1 MAKEES
7 RLIIKLLDE
16 YAISYR
22 FYEHEPVNTMEE
34 CLRLP
39 SIHPDVT
46 FCKNVFLCNRQKTA
60 YYLLLLCPET
70 PLRTGVV
77 SKALGTS
84 RLSFAPEEALLK
96 KLHLTSGAVSP
107 LGLYFDEERRILLC
121 YQRAVKKTPFIAF
134 HPCDNR
140 ATMVFE
146 QEVFWKEVLPLL
158 RVEAMEIDPV
168 E

>member
-1 MAKEES
+1 MATEES
-7 RLIIKLLDE
+7 RFMIKLFDE
-16 YAISYR
+16 HAISYQ
-22 FYEHEPVNTMEE
+22 FYEHEPVYTMEE

-39 SIHPDVT
+39 FIRQDVT

-60 YYLLLLCPET
+60 YYLLLLCPQT

-77 SKALGTS
+77 SKALGVS
-84 RLSFAPEEALLK
+84 RLSFAPEEELLG

-107 LGLYFDEERRILLC
+107 LGLYFDEARHILLC
-121 YQRAVKKTPFIAF
+121 YQRTVKDTPFIAF

-140 ATMVFE
+140 ATLIFE
-146 QEVFWKEVLPLL
+146 QEVFWQKVLPLL
-158 RVEAMEIDPV
+158 KVEALEIKQV